1 LKAQNV
7 LFGFANFLQS
17 SANRHFR
24 TEARWQRPTAPSP
37 LRLRPGAQA
46 VGNAGQ
52 TAAATVQRRVAG
64 HRGIDRQ
71 CCCSG
76 VRSPGE
82 QPQYFRERDRED
94 RAPRA
99 LFYSVLSYAGTYSI
113 NGNVVTHHVDVSW
126 NEPWTGS
133 DQTRNVRLE
142 GDADS
147 DDCGHLFR
155 LKADTPGSV
164 DFESGSRSRQHQ
176 RPRRCR
182 PRSRCR

>member
-1 LKAQNV
+1 M
-7 LFGFANFLQS
+7 
-17 SANRHFR
+17 
-24 TEARWQRPTAPSP
+24 
-37 LRLRPGAQA
+37 
-46 VGNAGQ
+46 GNAGQ
-52 TAAATVQRRVAG
+52 TAAATLQRRVAG

-142 GDADS
+142 GDWL
-147 DDCGHLFR
+147 HLSPPPSPDP
-155 LKADTPGSV
+155 LDGKLSV
-164 DFESGSRSRQHQ
+164 
-176 RPRRCR
+176 RRMVWER
-182 PRSRCR
+182 VK